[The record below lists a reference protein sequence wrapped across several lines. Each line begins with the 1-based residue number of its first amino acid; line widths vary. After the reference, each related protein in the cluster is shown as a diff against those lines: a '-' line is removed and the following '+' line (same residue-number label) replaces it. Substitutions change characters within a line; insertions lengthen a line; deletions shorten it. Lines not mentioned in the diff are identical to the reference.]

1 MSDQKYDPDRNPD
14 DYDMTLKYSPMDLSK
29 VNSIL
34 TQYKG
39 QPVLDY
45 IIELYKLIEY
55 QKQRIFQQEKQI
67 IALKHTEAWK
77 HYDKSIENYDPSTR
91 KYLDKPPK
99 SGNMSC

>member
-1 MSDQKYDPDRNPD
+1 MSWDGTFKYDPVDIS
-14 DYDMTLKYSPMDLSK
+14 T
-29 VNSIL
+29 VNNML

-55 QKQRIFQQEKQI
+55 QRQRLSEQEKQI

-77 HYDKSIENYDPSTR
+77 HYDKSIEKYDTSTR

>member
-1 MSDQKYDPDRNPD
+1 MSWDGTFKYDPVDI
-14 DYDMTLKYSPMDLSK
+14 SK
-29 VNSIL
+29 VNNIL

-39 QPVLDY
+39 QPVLEY

-55 QKQRIFQQEKQI
+55 QKQRLFEQEKQI

-77 HYDKSIENYDPSTR
+77 HYDKSTENYDPVTR

-99 SGNMSC
+99 SDNMSC

>member
-1 MSDQKYDPDRNPD
+1 MSWDGTFKYDPVDI
-14 DYDMTLKYSPMDLSK
+14 SK
-29 VNSIL
+29 VNNIL

-55 QKQRIFQQEKQI
+55 QRERLSEQEKQI

-77 HYDKSIENYDPSTR
+77 HYDKPIDNYNPSTR

>member
-1 MSDQKYDPDRNPD
+1 MSWDGTFKYDPVDI
-14 DYDMTLKYSPMDLSK
+14 SK
-29 VNSIL
+29 VNNVL

-55 QKQRIFQQEKQI
+55 QRQRLSEQEKQI

-77 HYDKSIENYDPSTR
+77 HYDKPIDNYNPSTR
-91 KYLDKPPK
+91 KYLDKPLK

>member
-1 MSDQKYDPDRNPD
+1 MSDKYDPNWNPD
-14 DYDMTLKYSPMDLSK
+14 DYDMTLKYEPMDLSK

-45 IIELYKLIEY
+45 IIQLYKLIEY
-55 QKQRIFQQEKQI
+55 QKQRLNEQEKQI
-67 IALKHTEAWK
+67 IALKHIEAWK
-77 HYDKSIENYDPSTR
+77 HYDKPIENYDPSSR

>member
-1 MSDQKYDPDRNPD
+1 MSWEGTFKYDPVDI
-14 DYDMTLKYSPMDLSK
+14 SK
-29 VNSIL
+29 VNNIL
-34 TQYKG
+34 TQYKD

-55 QKQRIFQQEKQI
+55 QRQRLREQEKQI
-67 IALKHTEAWK
+67 IGLKHIEAWK
-77 HYDKSIENYDPSTR
+77 HYEKPIDNYNPSTR

>member
-1 MSDQKYDPDRNPD
+1 MSWDGTFKYDPVDI
-14 DYDMTLKYSPMDLSK
+14 SK
-29 VNSIL
+29 VNNIL

-39 QPVLDY
+39 QPVLEY

-55 QKQRIFQQEKQI
+55 QKQRLSEQEKQI

-77 HYDKSIENYDPSTR
+77 HYDKSIENYDSVTR
-91 KYLDKPPK
+91 QYLDKPPK

>member
-1 MSDQKYDPDRNPD
+1 MSWDGTFKYDPVDIS
-14 DYDMTLKYSPMDLSK
+14 T
-29 VNSIL
+29 VNNIL

-55 QKQRIFQQEKQI
+55 QRQRLSEQEKQI

-77 HYDKSIENYDPSTR
+77 HYDKHIENYDPSTR

>member
-1 MSDQKYDPDRNPD
+1 MSWDGTFKYDPVDI
-14 DYDMTLKYSPMDLSK
+14 SK
-29 VNSIL
+29 VNNIL

-55 QKQRIFQQEKQI
+55 QRQRLSEQEKQI

-77 HYDKSIENYDPSTR
+77 HYDKSIDNYDPSTR

-99 SGNMSC
+99 SSNMSC

>member
-1 MSDQKYDPDRNPD
+1 MSDKKYDPDWNPD
-14 DYDMTLKYSPMDLSK
+14 DYDMTLKYEPMDLSK

-34 TQYKG
+34 IQYKG

-77 HYDKSIENYDPSTR
+77 HYDKPIENYDPSTR

>member
-1 MSDQKYDPDRNPD
+1 MSWDGTFKYDPVDI
-14 DYDMTLKYSPMDLSK
+14 SK
-29 VNSIL
+29 VNNVL

-55 QKQRIFQQEKQI
+55 QRQRLSEQEKQI

-77 HYDKSIENYDPSTR
+77 HYDKPVDNYDPSSR
-91 KYLDKPPK
+91 KYVDKPPK

>member
-1 MSDQKYDPDRNPD
+1 MSWDGTFKYDPVDPSRVSN
-14 DYDMTLKYSPMDLSK
+14 
-29 VNSIL
+29 IL

-55 QKQRIFQQEKQI
+55 QRQRLNEQEKQI

-77 HYDKSIENYDPSTR
+77 HYDKPIENYDPSSR

>member
-1 MSDQKYDPDRNPD
+1 MSDQTYDPNWNPD
-14 DYDMTLKYSPMDLSK
+14 DYDMTLKYEPMDLSK

-45 IIELYKLIEY
+45 IIQLYKLIEY
-55 QKQRIFQQEKQI
+55 QKQRLREQEKQI

-77 HYDKSIENYDPSTR
+77 HYDKPIENYDPNTR
-91 KYLDKPPK
+91 QYLDKPPK

>member
-1 MSDQKYDPDRNPD
+1 VSWDGTFKYDPVDIS
-14 DYDMTLKYSPMDLSK
+14 T
-29 VNSIL
+29 VNNML

-55 QKQRIFQQEKQI
+55 QRQRLSEQEKQI

>member
-1 MSDQKYDPDRNPD
+1 MSWDGTFKYDPVDIS
-14 DYDMTLKYSPMDLSK
+14 T
-29 VNSIL
+29 VNNIL

-55 QKQRIFQQEKQI
+55 QRQRLSQQEKQI

-99 SGNMSC
+99 SGNMSY

>member
-1 MSDQKYDPDRNPD
+1 MSDKKYDPDWNPD
-14 DYDMTLKYSPMDLSK
+14 DYDMTLKYEPMDLSK

-34 TQYKG
+34 IQYKG

>member
-1 MSDQKYDPDRNPD
+1 MSWDGTFKYDPVDI
-14 DYDMTLKYSPMDLSK
+14 SK
-29 VNSIL
+29 VNNIL

-55 QKQRIFQQEKQI
+55 QRQRLSEQEKQI

-77 HYDKSIENYDPSTR
+77 HYDKPTDSYGLSTR

>member
-1 MSDQKYDPDRNPD
+1 VSWDGTFKYDPVDIS
-14 DYDMTLKYSPMDLSK
+14 T
-29 VNSIL
+29 VNNTL

-55 QKQRIFQQEKQI
+55 QRQRLSEQEKQI

>member
-1 MSDQKYDPDRNPD
+1 MSDKYDPNWNPN
-14 DYDMTLKYSPMDLSK
+14 DYDMTLKYEPMDLSK

-45 IIELYKLIEY
+45 IIQLYKLIEY
-55 QKQRIFQQEKQI
+55 QKQRLNEQEKQI

-77 HYDKSIENYDPSTR
+77 HYDKPIENYDPSSR

>member
-1 MSDQKYDPDRNPD
+1 MSWDGTFKYDPVDIS
-14 DYDMTLKYSPMDLSK
+14 T
-29 VNSIL
+29 VNNIL

-55 QKQRIFQQEKQI
+55 QRQRLSEQEKQI
-67 IALKHTEAWK
+67 IALKHSEAWK
-77 HYDKSIENYDPSTR
+77 HYDKSPDNYDPSTR
-91 KYLDKPPK
+91 RYVDKPPK

>member
-1 MSDQKYDPDRNPD
+1 MSWDGTFKYDPVDI
-14 DYDMTLKYSPMDLSK
+14 SK
-29 VNSIL
+29 VNNIL

-55 QKQRIFQQEKQI
+55 QRQRLSEQEKQLVAI
-67 IALKHTEAWK
+67 KHSEAWK
-77 HYDKSIENYDPSTR
+77 HYDKPFENYDSSIR
-91 KYLDKPPK
+91 KFVDKLPK

>member
-1 MSDQKYDPDRNPD
+1 MSDQKYDPDWNLSD
-14 DYDMTLKYSPMDLSK
+14 FDMTLKYEPIDISR

-39 QPVLDY
+39 HPVLDY
-45 IIELYKLIEY
+45 IIELYRLIEY
-55 QKQRIFQQEKQI
+55 QRQRLSEQEKQI
-67 IALKHTEAWK
+67 IALKHTEAWR
-77 HYDKSIENYDPSTR
+77 HYDKSVDNYDPSTR